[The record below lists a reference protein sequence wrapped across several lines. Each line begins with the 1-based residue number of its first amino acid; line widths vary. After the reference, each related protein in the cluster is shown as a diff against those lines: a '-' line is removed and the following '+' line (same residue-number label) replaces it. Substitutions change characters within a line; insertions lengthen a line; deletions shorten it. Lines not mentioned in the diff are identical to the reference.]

1 MQLKDYL
8 EKYDTLK
15 NIKRFNM
22 ETVTEPQNLC
32 DHGHGVG
39 TLFYLLCKEMGVRF
53 SSETLFMVMNHDFAE
68 AYTSDL
74 NRRVKDKTEKTSE
87 AWKVIENS
95 NLPLSLICW
104 TDESIKSFLGGPD
117 ESVRYRIFQIADEW
131 EAMEYCLRE
140 VKRGNTYMKKPLKVY
155 MELVYEKI
163 KSLRSCSGNYEICCD
178 YLLLLIEKIDTIHSM
193 GASI

>member
-39 TLFYLLCKEMGVRF
+39 TLFYLLCKEMGVPI
-53 SSETLFMVMNHDFAE
+53 SVDTLFMVMNHDFAE

-74 NRRVKDKTEKTSE
+74 NRRVKDRTEKTSE

-104 TDESIKSFLGGPD
+104 TDESIKSSLGGFD
-117 ESVRYRIFQIADEW
+117 GTARYKVFQIADEW
-131 EAMEYCLRE
+131 EAMGYCLRE
-140 VKRGNTYMKKPLKVY
+140 VKRGNTYMKRPLKVY

-163 KSLRSCSGNYEICCD
+163 LTLKSYDRKYEECCNGF
-178 YLLLLIEKIDTIHSM
+178 LANIEIIDNTFSM

>member
-22 ETVTEPQNLC
+22 ETVIEPQNLC

-39 TLFYLLCKEMGVRF
+39 TLYYLLCKEMGVLI
-53 SSETLFMVMNHDFAE
+53 SVDTLFMVMNHDFAE

-74 NRRVKDKTEKTSE
+74 NRRVKDKTKKTSE

-104 TDESIKSFLGGPD
+104 TDESIKSSLGGFD
-117 ESVRYRIFQIADEW
+117 ESIRYMVFQIADEW
-131 EAMEYCLRE
+131 EAMQYCLRE
-140 VKRGNTYMKKPLKVY
+140 VNKGNSYMKRPLGVY
-155 MELVYEKI
+155 MEMVNEKI
-163 KSLRSCSGNYEICCD
+163 RSLRSCGKNYEICCD
-178 YLLLLIEKIDTIHSM
+178 YLLLLIERIDVEYDL
-193 GASI
+193 GANI